1 MKKSPKPTRIMMN
14 GGLFSNSSD
23 ENNSDDDKCRL
34 PTVDSIVSA
43 NDKEK
48 QLIVKRRQAIQNSTN
63 NENDGIRRNQTVNNI
78 NRLSSNES
86 ERTDSEI
93 GYDTELCRQ
102 HKGIFTY
109 HLIELL
115 KNKTLNNK
123 KCIFLSF
130 KISGRSMQYIS

>member
-1 MKKSPKPTRIMMN
+1 MKKSTRIMMN

-34 PTVDSIVSA
+34 PTVDSIVSP

-48 QLIVKRRQAIQNSTN
+48 QLIVKRRQAIRNSTN
-63 NENDGIRRNQTVNNI
+63 NEKDGIRRNQTANNI

-86 ERTDSEI
+86 ERTDSGI

-109 HLIELL
+109 HFIELL
-115 KNKTLNNK
+115 KNKTRYNK
-123 KCIFLSF
+123 
-130 KISGRSMQYIS
+130 